1 MSTSDLAYV
10 ERVGDRMKTV
20 MTDDELDSTFLV
32 YANMARS
39 CILQNSFDLETRVR
53 VAKMLDS
60 DVDWSRGKDP
70 TEVERGEMLER
81 IRMLEETFHLT

>member
-10 ERVGDRMKTV
+10 ERVGDRMKAV
-20 MTDDELDSTFLV
+20 MTDEELDSTFRV

-39 CILQNSFDLETRVR
+39 CILQKAFDLETRVR

-81 IRMLEETFHLT
+81 LRMLEETFDMT